1 MESDY
6 HWLITIGLV
15 TSSVIAVTANI
26 FLLVIFCRRR
36 SLRTVPNRFVI
47 NLLITNLLSS
57 VLLIPLLLVDQEAS
71 SIASDLSRVNST
83 VDAVDSLIIRED
95 VRTSS
100 NTTSESIEII
110 ETEFQGDP
118 TRKTIE
124 IIETSDVM
132 TTRLSAELTTTDLL
146 CVFAHGTTSFV
157 CTASI
162 FSILLI
168 GINQYFGVIHSLR
181 YHFYI
186 NRCRSSILIGESSR
200 TLLP

>member
-26 FLLVIFCRRR
+26 FCWSYL
-36 SLRTVPNRFVI
+36 FVI

-110 ETEFQGDP
+110 ETEFQVHIHLFIYM
-118 TRKTIE
+118 RFLYF
-124 IIETSDVM
+124 S
-132 TTRLSAELTTTDLL
+132 LL
-146 CVFAHGTTSFV
+146 QTYV
-157 CTASI
+157 
-162 FSILLI
+162 
-168 GINQYFGVIHSLR
+168 
-181 YHFYI
+181 
-186 NRCRSSILIGESSR
+186 
-200 TLLP
+200 

>member
-57 VLLIPLLLVDQEAS
+57 VLLIPLLLVDQEATSLTS
-71 SIASDLSRVNST
+71 SMGVNQT
-83 VDAVDSLIIRED
+83 VDEVESLIIREN
-95 VRTSS
+95 VRSS
-100 NTTSESIEII
+100 NTSSESIEII
-110 ETEFQGDP
+110 ETEFQDDP

-124 IIETSDVM
+124 IIETSDVL
-132 TTRLSAELTTTDLL
+132 TRRLIAENATADLL
-146 CVFAHGTTSFV
+146 CVFAHSTTSFV

-186 NRCRSSILIGESSR
+186 NRCRSSILIGESSSFFI
-200 TLLP
+200 LIE